1 MVLGLAA
8 VYFVPRLCMMFLK
21 PGVTYPTFGFHYL
34 MQSVIL
40 RVSNSQFFCV
50 LFGDS
55 SFIVHYMRY
64 VGWNLNKVEQTGS
77 NMGTNQRHDNCLLY
91 TSPSPRDS

>member
-1 MVLGLAA
+1 
-8 VYFVPRLCMMFLK
+8 MMFLK

-34 MQSVIL
+34 MQSIIL

-55 SFIVHYMRY
+55 SVHRDTTCAM
-64 VGWNLNKVEQTGS
+64 S
-77 NMGTNQRHDNCLLY
+77 AGT
-91 TSPSPRDS
+91 